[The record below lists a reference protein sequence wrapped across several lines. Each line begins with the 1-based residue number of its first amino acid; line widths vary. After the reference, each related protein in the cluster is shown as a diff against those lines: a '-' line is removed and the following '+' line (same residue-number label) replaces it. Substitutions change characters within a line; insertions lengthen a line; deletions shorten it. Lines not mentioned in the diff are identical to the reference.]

1 MRGSNEFLLRATA
14 LNRLKRELDAFKLDY
29 RHEVSHARRDF
40 GPGLEGTL
48 GNPAASV
55 TVA

>member
-29 RHEVSHARRDF
+29 RHEVSHARREF